1 MKKMSIVVLV
11 MSLLLFVGCSSVQ
24 IPPAGAQ
31 EGPIAGVLSR
41 DLDTTAALAKK
52 YGAPEIA
59 QCATYL
65 HDAVA
70 GSSAL
75 LAEKTD
81 GLISLSVKLYL
92 LKQQGIKGEDSF
104 KQQCGTFAAGLL
116 LELGK
121 NARPGFG
128 LR

>member
-1 MKKMSIVVLV
+1 MKRMSMVVSAV
-11 MSLLLFVGCSSVQ
+11 GFILLVGCSSVQ
-24 IPPAGAQ
+24 IPPLGAQ

-92 LKQQGIKGEDSF
+92 LKQQGVKGEDAFRKS
-104 KQQCGTFAAGLL
+104 CGEFAAGLL